1 MCLMSKVIGP
11 TPTRYYAHPVLKA
24 LVVLWGVV
32 G

>member
-1 MCLMSKVIGP
+1 MCLMSKVIG
-11 TPTRYYAHPVLKA
+11 PTRYYAHPVLKA